1 MEDCGG
7 GNTDCAVE
15 GIITVYLSSSLSLS
29 DSGWIQTNRVWKY
42 SKRLE
47 RFFFLFLLK
56 ISDAFLRRTRQVR

>member
-29 DSGWIQTNRVWKY
+29 LTLAGYKPIEFGNIRND
-42 SKRLE
+42 
-47 RFFFLFLLK
+47 
-56 ISDAFLRRTRQVR
+56 LRDFSFSFS